1 MAKKRG
7 LPDAH
12 SDEFLSTIESAGA
25 GSSGQGDMNIF
36 DHGDSSATKV
46 KLMKLNSALPVYVV
60 PLSKLPFAEKKNW
73 LLKFTM
79 ELDKVRTLQKRLDFH
94 NAHAVRILSSRM
106 QPRGAKNK
114 GTFSLVLRKQCENLL
129 KKLMLHRHGWMFKK
143 PVDIVEFSIPD
154 YNNVIKNPMDLGTI
168 KGKLGSGTYSIP
180 LDFRDDVRLVFTNAM
195 AYNPPGNYVHVMAGI
210 VSKLFEQKWKPI
222 EKKLLVNGSQQ
233 DKVLEI
239 DFAQEPVKLMMTDE
253 EKRNI
258 SRDLEVHL
266 DNLPDNIIDFLRKH
280 ASNGNQT
287 GEDEIEVDIDAF
299 DNDSLFI
306 LRKMLDDHVQDQQNH
321 TEVEPSVI
329 DESGISN
336 STLLSY
342 KGNDA
347 DEDIDICGIESPC
360 KAII

>member
-12 SDEFLSTIESAGA
+12 SDEFLSTIESVGA

-36 DHGDSSATKV
+36 DHGDSSATRE

-60 PLSKLPFAEKKNW
+60 PLSKLPFAEKNNW

-94 NAHAVRILSSRM
+94 NAHAVRILSSRI
-106 QPRGAKNK
+106 QPRGEKNK

-129 KKLMLHRHGWMFKK
+129 KKLMLHRHRWMFKK
-143 PVDIVEFSIPD
+143 PVDIVEFGIPD
-154 YNNVIKNPMDLGTI
+154 YYNVIKNPMDLGTI
-168 KGKLGSGTYSIP
+168 KEKLGSGKYSSP
-180 LDFRDDVRLVFTNAM
+180 LDFRDDVRLTFTNAM
-195 AYNPPGNYVHVMAGI
+195 TYNPPGNYVHVMAGI
-210 VSKLFEQKWKPI
+210 LSKLFEQKWNPI
-222 EKKLLVNGSQQ
+222 EKKLPVNGSQE

-239 DFAQEPVKLMMTDE
+239 DFTPEPVKLMMTDE
-253 EKRNI
+253 EKHNL

-287 GEDEIEVDIDAF
+287 SEEEIEVDIDAF

-306 LRKMLDDHVQDQQNH
+306 SRKMLDDHVQDQQN

-329 DESGISN
+329 NESGISN
-336 STLLSY
+336 STLLLY
-342 KGNDA
+342 KGNDLA